1 MTSKIIKATTKGQV
15 TLPKQWRRQ
24 FNTEDFLMLIS
35 KDKIILKPVNLNKIE
50 QESVIF
56 DADRDNEGKG
66 ISPDE
71 MIKMLN
77 V

>member
-35 KDKIILKPVNLNKIE
+35 EDKIILKPVNLNKIE